1 MDTFTYI
8 LQINGYI
15 WIPSPLMFYFTFILF
30 LYQSKDNSKNGHI
43 NGFIA
48 IFLDLKKKR
57 LFQRSF
63 SIFSNSGFRP
73 VSLLVTK

>member
-15 WIPSPLMFYFTFILF
+15 WIPSPRMFYFTFILF

-43 NGFIA
+43 NGYIA
-48 IFLDLKKKR
+48 IFLD
-57 LFQRSF
+57 S
-63 SIFSNSGFRP
+63 
-73 VSLLVTK
+73 